1 MKWEVESKSMIKKVL
16 IYPNEK
22 RDVGYV
28 YSRRV
33 TEYFAA
39 RGIRVYA
46 TEETAQKL
54 QDLPVQVIQKTEK
67 SEMDIA
73 IILGGD
79 GSMIQGAHF
88 LLGTT
93 VPILGINLGT
103 LGYLPEVEPQNLEV
117 SLKQVLKGDF
127 QVEHRLM
134 MEAEVQIAGQK
145 GSQIFYAVN
154 DFVLH
159 RNLLD
164 GLLTV
169 KTYVN
174 GSYLAD
180 FRADGVITATPC
192 GSTAYNFSAGGP
204 ILNPVADNIILTPLC
219 SHSMLDRSIILMGQD
234 RLSFQVGPSGKGQE
248 AMFSADGVDY
258 VPLAEGSW
266 VHVKKSE
273 YSFPLACLLQR
284 SFYEVLQKKMR

>member
-1 MKWEVESKSMIKKVL
+1 MIKKVL
-16 IYPNEK
+16 IYPNVK

-28 YSRRV
+28 YTRKVAEFFSS
-33 TEYFAA
+33 
-39 RGIRVYA
+39 RGIRVFT
-46 TEETAQKL
+46 TEETVKVL
-54 QDLPVQVIQKTEK
+54 SDLPVRVIQDDEK
-67 SEMDIA
+67 KAMDIA
-73 IILGGD
+73 IVLGGD

-88 LLGTT
+88 MLGTS

-103 LGYLPEVEPQNLEV
+103 LGYLPEVEPQNIEA
-117 SLKQVLKGDF
+117 SLRQVLKGDF

-134 MEAEVQIAGQK
+134 LEADVQISGKK

-164 GLLTV
+164 GLLNV

-174 GSYLAD
+174 GLYLAD
-180 FRADGVITATPC
+180 FRADGVLTSTPC
-192 GSTAYNFSAGGP
+192 GSTAYNLSAGGP

-219 SHSMLDRSIILMGQD
+219 SHSVLDRSIILMGQD
-234 RLSFQVGPSGKGQE
+234 RLSFQIGPSGKGLE
-248 AMFSADGVDY
+248 AMFSADGVDH

-273 YSFPLACLLQR
+273 YTFPLACLLQR